1 MKETVQA
8 PADQPGFFCTGFLE
22 MMLMNKE
29 ETESPFSAVDEAVED
44 IRRGRMLIV
53 VDDEDRENEGD
64 FIMAASKVRPQ
75 DINFMAK
82 HGRGLICLP
91 ATARRLEELNLPIM
105 VDRNTSLL
113 GTAFT
118 VTIDAKEGT
127 STGISAHD
135 RARTIRLFCSR
146 RGRAEGFARPGHI
159 QPIRAIDGGV
169 LHRAGHTEASVD
181 LARLAGLPP
190 AGVLCEIMNDDGTMA
205 RLPDLVEMSKKF
217 NLRIIKIASL
227 IEYRRRREKLITKI
241 TEVDLPTEYGKFRLH
256 LYESVL
262 DKMDYVALVLGA
274 IKAEENVLVRIHS
287 KCLTGDVFRSLR
299 CDCGPQLET
308 AMKMIADEGTGVLLY
323 IHQEGRG
330 IGLANKLRAYALQEK
345 GLDTVEANIK
355 LGFKPDIRDYGIGAQ
370 VLYDL
375 GLRRIRL
382 LTNNPRKYIGLEGY
396 GLTEVERVPLK
407 IEAGEYNKHY
417 LETKRK
423 KLGHLI

>member
-1 MKETVQA
+1 MSKKKL
-8 PADQPGFFCTGFLE
+8 D
-22 MMLMNKE
+22 
-29 ETESPFSAVDEAVED
+29 FSFSSIDDAVED
-44 IRRGRMLIV
+44 IRKGKMVIV
-53 VDDEDRENEGD
+53 VDDEARENEGD
-64 FIMAASKVRPQ
+64 FVMAASKVTPR

-91 ATARRLEELNLPIM
+91 ATSKRLEELDLPIM
-105 VDRNTSLL
+105 VGENTSLL

-127 STGISAHD
+127 TTGISAAD
-135 RARTIRLFCSR
+135 RARTVRLFCR
-146 RGRAEGFARPGHI
+146 RNTKASDFARPGHI
-159 QPIRAIDGGV
+159 QPIRAVDGGV
-169 LHRAGHTEASVD
+169 LHRAGHTEAVVD
-181 LARLAGLPP
+181 LAKMSGLAP

-205 RLPDLVEMSKKF
+205 RLPDLIEVSKKF
-217 NLRIIKIASL
+217 GLKVVTIASL
-227 IEYRRRREKLITKI
+227 IEYRRRREKLIKKI
-241 TEVDLPTEYGKFRLH
+241 TEVDLPTGYGKFRLH

-262 DKMDYVALVLGA
+262 DDMDYVALVLGD
-274 IKAEENVLVRIHS
+274 IRKKKNVLVRIHS
-287 KCLTGDVFRSLR
+287 KCLTGDVFGSLR

-308 AMKMIADEGTGVLLY
+308 AMSLISDEGTGVLLY

-330 IGLANKLRAYALQEK
+330 IGLANKLRAYALQEE

-407 IEAGEYNKHY
+407 IKASKYNKKY

>member
-1 MKETVQA
+1 MSMESQEIFSTV
-8 PADQPGFFCTGFLE
+8 
-22 MMLMNKE
+22 E
-29 ETESPFSAVDEAVED
+29 EAIED
-44 IRRGRMLIV
+44 IHGGKMVIV

-64 FIMAASKVRPQ
+64 FIMAASLVKPE

-82 HGRGLICLP
+82 HGRGMICLP
-91 ATARRLEELNLPIM
+91 ATSERLQELDLPVM
-105 VDRNTSLL
+105 VNRNTSLL

-118 VTIDAKEGT
+118 VTIDAVEGT
-127 STGISAHD
+127 TTGISASD
-135 RARTIRLFCSR
+135 RALTIQRFCDPESKPEDF
-146 RGRAEGFARPGHI
+146 GRPGHI
-159 QPIRAIDGGV
+159 QPIRAMEGGV
-169 LHRAGHTEASVD
+169 LHRAGHTEATVD
-181 LARLAGLPP
+181 LAKLAGLFP
-190 AGVLCEIMNDDGTMA
+190 AGILCEIMNDDGSMA
-205 RLPDLVEMSKKF
+205 RLPELGKIAEKF
-217 NLRIIKIASL
+217 GLKIITIASL
-227 IEYRRRREKLITKI
+227 IEHRRRREKLIKKI

-262 DKMDYVALVLGA
+262 DDMDYVGLVMGDVR
-274 IKAEENVLVRIHS
+274 KAENVLVRIHS
-287 KCLTGDVFRSLR
+287 KCLTGDVFGSLR

-330 IGLANKLRAYALQEK
+330 IGLANKMRAYALQEE

-375 GLRRIRL
+375 GLRKIRL

-396 GLTEVERVPLK
+396 GLIEVERVPLK
-407 IEAGEYNKHY
+407 VGENKYNKTY
-417 LETKRK
+417 LDTKRK

>member
-1 MKETVQA
+1 
-8 PADQPGFFCTGFLE
+8 
-22 MMLMNKE
+22 MNARKLKFNF
-29 ETESPFSAVDEAVED
+29 SPIDDAIED
-44 IRRGRMLIV
+44 IRKGEMVIV

-64 FIMAASKVRPQ
+64 FIMAASKVSPK

-91 ATARRLEELNLPIM
+91 ATAKRLEEMSLPIM
-105 VDRNTSLL
+105 VGKNTSLL

-118 VTIDAKEGT
+118 VTIDARTGT
-127 STGISAHD
+127 TTGISAHD
-135 RARTIRLFCSR
+135 RAKTVRLFCNR
-146 RGRAEGFARPGHI
+146 RAKPEDFARPGHI
-159 QPIRAIDGGV
+159 QPIRAVEGGV
-169 LHRAGHTEASVD
+169 LHRAGHTEAAVD
-181 LARLAGLPP
+181 LARLAGLFP
-190 AGVLCEIMNDDGTMA
+190 AGVLCEIMNEDGTMA
-205 RLPDLVEMSKKF
+205 RLPDLIEISKRF
-217 NLRIIKIASL
+217 GLRIITVASL
-227 IEYRRRREKLITKI
+227 IQHRRRREKLMRKI
-241 TEVDLPTEYGKFRLH
+241 TEVDLPTEYGRFRLH

-262 DKMDYVALVLGA
+262 DDMDYVALVMGD
-274 IKAEENVLVRIHS
+274 IKKEKTVLVRIHS
-287 KCLTGDVFRSLR
+287 KCLTGDVFKSLR

-308 AMKMIADEGTGVLLY
+308 AMEMIANEGTGVLLY

-330 IGLANKLRAYALQEK
+330 IGLANKIRAYALQEK

-382 LTNNPRKYIGLEGY
+382 LTNNPRKYIGLDGY

-407 IEAGEYNKHY
+407 IKASKYNKKY
-417 LETKRK
+417 LDTKRK